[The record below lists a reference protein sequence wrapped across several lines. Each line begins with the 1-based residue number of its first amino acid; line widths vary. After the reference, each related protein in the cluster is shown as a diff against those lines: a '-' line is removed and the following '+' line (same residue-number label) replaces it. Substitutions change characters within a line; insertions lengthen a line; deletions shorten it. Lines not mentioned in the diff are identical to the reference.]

1 MTPKEDGPSSQTPR
15 AIVTVIGQDRVGIV
29 AKVATALAESGA
41 NIEDISQTLMQGLFT
56 MIMLVSLDET
66 VADFAAVQERL
77 RAAGE
82 ELGMRIDLQHEDV
95 FRYMHRV

>member
-1 MTPKEDGPSSQTPR
+1 MSKTR
-15 AIVTVIGQDRVGIV
+15 AIVTVIGEDRVGIV
-29 AKVATALAESGA
+29 AKVATTLAGSGA
-41 NIEDISQTLMQGLFT
+41 NIEDISQTLMQDLFT

-66 VADFAAVQERL
+66 VADFATVKDRL

-82 ELGMRIDLQHEDV
+82 ELGMKIDLQQEDV

>member
-1 MTPKEDGPSSQTPR
+1 MDKTR
-15 AIVTVIGQDRVGIV
+15 AIVTVIGEDRVGIV
-29 AKVATALAESGA
+29 AKVATTLADSGA
-41 NIEDISQTLMQGLFT
+41 NIEDISQTLMQDLFT

-66 VADFAAVQERL
+66 VADFSTVQERL

-82 ELGMRIDLQHEDV
+82 ELGMKIDLQQEDV